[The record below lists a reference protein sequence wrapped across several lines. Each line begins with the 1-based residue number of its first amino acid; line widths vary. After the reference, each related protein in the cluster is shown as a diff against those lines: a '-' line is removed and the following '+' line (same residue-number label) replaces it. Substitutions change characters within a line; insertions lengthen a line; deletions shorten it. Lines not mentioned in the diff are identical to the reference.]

1 MTLHLTDCFMKVLQD
16 FDMYGC
22 EIINYQNKVIDSKLI
37 DSIEKFLIELLEFV
51 FNLKL
56 SLCMVKKNVR
66 YN

>member
-1 MTLHLTDCFMKVLQD
+1 
-16 FDMYGC
+16 MYGC